1 MKIALVLTD
10 SSADCRKALESLS
23 RYGDLFSAEVEVF
36 IVMEDLYRLES
47 ASVSMGVPLPP
58 DTVSKAK
65 ESILNRANSIWRK
78 IKEDETATLEIKTVA
93 GLLQEEL
100 PKLVAEHKPDM
111 LLWGCQPFSSLCRVI
126 EELDIP
132 ILIIK

>member
-65 ESILNRANSIWRK
+65 ESILNRVKSLWRK
-78 IKEDETATLEIKTVA
+78 IKEDERATLEIKTVA
-93 GLLQEEL
+93 GFLQEEL
-100 PKLVAEHKPDM
+100 PKLIEENEPDM
-111 LLWGCQPFSSLCRVI
+111 LLWGCQPISSLCRVI

-132 ILIIK
+132 TLIIK